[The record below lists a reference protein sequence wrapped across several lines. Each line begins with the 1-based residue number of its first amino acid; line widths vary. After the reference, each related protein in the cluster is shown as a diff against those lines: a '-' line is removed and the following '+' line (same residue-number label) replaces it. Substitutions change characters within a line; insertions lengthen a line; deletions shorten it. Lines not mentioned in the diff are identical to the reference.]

1 MRTFFI
7 ALALACFTG
16 TACHPPKDEV
26 LEPSSTPP
34 LPPASGT
41 AIGYLVD
48 ASADLNL
55 TPDQAEK
62 LHKIDDR
69 LAAQNGPID
78 TQLRDIEKPVPAEE
92 LSPQQMKAGV
102 KEQRYDKAP
111 GKSTIVTSDSQRLR
125 RMHDDNERD
134 AIKNAFA
141 IMSPEQVEKAKRI
154 LRDRGIDIPGEKPQ
168 GASRSSDDG
177 QPLPGMEP

>member
-1 MRTFFI
+1 MRTFFLAI
-7 ALALACFTG
+7 ALAFACF
-16 TACHPPKDEV
+16 ACHPPKDEV

-48 ASADLNL
+48 AAADLNL
-55 TPDQAEK
+55 TPEQSEK

-69 LAAQNGPID
+69 LAAQNGPLD

-102 KEQRYDKAP
+102 KEPRYDNAP
-111 GKSTIVTSDSQRLR
+111 GKSTIQTNDSQRLR
-125 RMHDDNERD
+125 RMRDDNERD

-141 IMSPEQVEKAKRI
+141 IMSPEQVETAKRI
-154 LRDRGIDIPGEKPQ
+154 LRDRGITVPGEKPQ
-168 GASRSSDDG
+168 GASPSSDDG

>member
-1 MRTFFI
+1 MRMFFLAL
-7 ALALACFTG
+7 ALALACF
-16 TACHPPKDEV
+16 ACHPKGDEV

-48 ASADLNL
+48 ASADLQL
-55 TPDQAEK
+55 SPDQAEK

-69 LAAQNGPID
+69 LAAQNGPLD
-78 TQLRDIEKPVPAEE
+78 TQLREIEKPVPAEE
-92 LSPQQMKAGV
+92 LTPQQMKAGV
-102 KEQRYDKAP
+102 KEQRYDNAP
-111 GKSTIVTSDSQRLR
+111 GKSTIQTNDSVRLR
-125 RMHDDNERD
+125 KMRDENERD
-134 AIKNAFA
+134 AIKKAFA

-154 LRDRGIDIPGEKPQ
+154 LRDRGIDIPGEKSQ
-168 GASRSSDDG
+168 NASPSSDDG

>member
-7 ALALACFTG
+7 ALALACS
-16 TACHPPKDEV
+16 ACHPANNEV
-26 LEPSSTPP
+26 IEPSSTPP

-48 ASADLNL
+48 ASADLKL
-55 TPDQAEK
+55 TPEQAEK

-69 LAAQNGPID
+69 LAAQNGPLD
-78 TQLRDIEKPVPAEE
+78 TQLREMEKPVPAEE
-92 LSPQQMKAGV
+92 LTPQQMKAGV
-102 KEQRYDKAP
+102 KEQRYDNAP
-111 GKSTIVTSDSQRLR
+111 GKSTIQTNDSQKLH
-125 RMHDDNERD
+125 RMRDDNERA
-134 AIKNAFA
+134 AIKDAFA
-141 IMSPEQVEKAKRI
+141 IMTPEQIEKAKGI
-154 LRDRGIDIPGEKPQ
+154 LRDRGIDVPGEKPQ

>member
-1 MRTFFI
+1 MRMFI
-7 ALALACFTG
+7 LALALACS
-16 TACHPPKDEV
+16 ACHPPRDEV

-48 ASADLNL
+48 AAVDLNL
-55 TPDQAEK
+55 TPDQSEK

-78 TQLRDIEKPVPAEE
+78 TQLREIEKPVPAEE

-102 KEQRYDKAP
+102 KEQRYDNAP
-111 GKSTIVTSDSQRLR
+111 GKSTIQTNDSVKLR
-125 RMHDDNERD
+125 KMHDDNERD
-134 AIKNAFA
+134 AITKAFA
-141 IMSPEQVEKAKRI
+141 LMSPEQVEKAKRI